1 MLRVNGRA
9 YDWGDVDFQIPG
21 LNIQVQEIS
30 YNDELEKE
38 AVYGAAKGPGAT
50 ARATTSRRARSASSV
65 MTMTSCLTIASGG
78 I

>member
-21 LNIQVQEIS
+21 LNIEVQEIS

-38 AVYGAAKGPGAT
+38 VVYGAGQ
-50 ARATTSRRARSASSV
+50 RAAQGDKSLKV
-65 MTMTSCLTIASGG
+65 DMDFIIVNG
-78 I
+78 ITRDGVKAV

>member
-38 AVYGAAKGPGAT
+38 AVYGAGQRPRGLN
-50 ARATTSRRARSASSV
+50 V
-65 MTMTSCLTIASGG
+65 
-78 I
+78 